1 MKYEELFEWLER
13 APVASGSI
21 GQIHR
26 AKLSEKG
33 AALTGK
39 QGQDG
44 RQGVVAHARRGAGF
58 QAGQVVAVKVRHPGV
73 ADTILRDFSTMLAL
87 ARCASAVPALAH
99 LRLEDTLKQ
108 FAAPLKEQVDLARE
122 ASNLQRFNYNFR
134 NTAAVQFPVPLYP
147 LVSSEVG

>member
-44 RQGVVAHARRGAGF
+44 RQGVAHAREGCRSEGF

-147 LVSSEVG
+147 LVSSE